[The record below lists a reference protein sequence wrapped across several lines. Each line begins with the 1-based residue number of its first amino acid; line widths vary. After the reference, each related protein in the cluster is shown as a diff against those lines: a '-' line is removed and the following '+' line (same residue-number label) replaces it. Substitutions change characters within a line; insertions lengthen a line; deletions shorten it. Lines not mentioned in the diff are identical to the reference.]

1 MTSVKMIK
9 LSGVEVLVSREQLED
24 ALAQYDSPS
33 DYSTHIAFATNLHVK
48 FTSPRSNVLNPRLRA
63 GKCWIKID
71 GSEEN
76 VGYAFMD
83 VRTLDLTISR
93 LQDLR
98 ATLVLDKKNH
108 GIVD

>member
-1 MTSVKMIK
+1 MKIVK

-24 ALAQYDSPS
+24 ALAQYDSLS
-33 DYSTHIAFATNLHVK
+33 DYSTYISFAASLHVK
-48 FTSPRSNVLNPRLRA
+48 FTSPRSNVLTPRARA

-71 GSEEN
+71 GSDEN

-108 GIVD
+108 GIDD